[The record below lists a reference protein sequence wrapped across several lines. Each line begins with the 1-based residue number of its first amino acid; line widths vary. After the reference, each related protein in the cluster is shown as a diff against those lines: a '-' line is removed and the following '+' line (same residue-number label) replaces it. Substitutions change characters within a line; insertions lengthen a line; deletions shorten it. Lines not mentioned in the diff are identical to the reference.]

1 MIKIKYYATE
11 RDDLKTQLSYSDDGT
26 PISIKPLSEVSDK
39 IKTSAPI
46 FNFANFFGQGIDLYD
61 ETIEL
66 GEENDYY
73 GFIPQKS
80 EAAQSLTIEFEAV
93 DGEEP
98 PKLDNGITIEFHKHT
113 CKKITVERNG
123 VALGTAEDEN
133 GLPEKVHI
141 VFQTAEDNWSDIV
154 ITFSGMVDSAPINLK
169 GVVLGKIIDID
180 NIMAFDMI
188 AETNPISDDLALNE
202 TNVTA
207 IVDEDFT
214 EYEEQKIVLFDND
227 NILESDY
234 LSKTSAIDE
243 NVYDIKSRSVFSVL
257 GKTPVQYNFDAVS
270 SMGWDS
276 IEDWVN
282 YNRKFSDAINKD
294 LKGVAS
300 VEYPAEIADVM
311 LSPFLA
317 KDNARKV
324 LQQIAWASC
333 CGLDTTYSEKIK
345 FIPFFASETTAPD
358 IVISNADDRI
368 LKTAITMGEQ
378 YSKIIWEKVKH
389 SLNAKEESFETLAT
403 FGVLGSEIQK
413 NNSVLVEFKEPC
425 IPIEEFSVPDWKIVA
440 SSPYSC
446 QLEYQFSPDV
456 PFYPNEDYGGV
467 INGYRYS
474 QYSESTEIKV
484 SEKGDTLEITDQ
496 LLYPIDDTK
505 KIAQLKKW
513 YSRNNTLSATV
524 VDNDSEIRVGKI
536 VKIQLKNGKYFQ
548 GIVTSVVRNN
558 VGTYHTVEL
567 EAHEWN

>member
-1 MIKIKYYATE
+1 MIRIKYYATE
-11 RDDLKTQLSYSDDGT
+11 RDDLKSQLSYSDDRT

-66 GEENDYY
+66 GDETDYY

-80 EAAQSLTIEFEAV
+80 DTAQSLTIEFEAV

-113 CKKITVERNG
+113 CKRITVERNG
-123 VALGTAEDEN
+123 VVLGTAEDEN

-141 VFQTAEDNWSDIV
+141 DFQTAEDNWSDIV
-154 ITFSGMVDSAPINLK
+154 IAFSGMVDDSPINLK

-214 EYEEQKIVLFDND
+214 EYEGQKIVLFDND
-227 NILESDY
+227 NILENDY
-234 LSKTSAIDE
+234 LSKTSEIDE

-257 GKTPVQYNFDAVS
+257 GKIPVQYNFDAVS
-270 SMGWDS
+270 SMGWDG

-300 VEYPAEIADVM
+300 IEYPTEIADVM

-317 KDNARKV
+317 KGNARKV

-333 CGLDTTYSEKIK
+333 CRFDTTYSEKIK

-358 IVISNADDRI
+358 IVISNSDDRI
-368 LKTAITMGEQ
+368 LKTAITIGEQ
-378 YSKIIWEKVKH
+378 YSKIVWEKVKY
-389 SLNAKEESFETLAT
+389 SLNAKEGSFETLAT
-403 FGVLGSEIQK
+403 FSVLGSEIQK

-446 QLEYQFSPDV
+446 RLEYQFSPDV

-474 QYSESTEIKV
+474 QYSEGTEIKV
-484 SEKGDTLEITDQ
+484 SEKGETLKITDQ

-524 VDNDSEIRVGKI
+524 VDDDSEIRVGKI

-548 GIVTSVVRNN
+548 GIVTSIVRNN
-558 VGTYHTVEL
+558 IGDYHTVDL